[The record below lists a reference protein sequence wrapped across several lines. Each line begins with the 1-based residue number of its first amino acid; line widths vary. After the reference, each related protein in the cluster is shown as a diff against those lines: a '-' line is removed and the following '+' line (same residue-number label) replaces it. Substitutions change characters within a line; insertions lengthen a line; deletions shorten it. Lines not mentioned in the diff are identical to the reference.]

1 MTQPDFSTWSHANL
15 VKFANEA
22 YDRVVDDVYEIEC
35 LKQDLK
41 AAIKA
46 YREVNTRSQP

>member
-1 MTQPDFSTWSHANL
+1 MTHLDFSCWSHASL

-22 YDRVVDDVYEIEC
+22 YDWVVDDVYEIEC

-41 AAIKA
+41 AAIQA
-46 YREVNTRSQP
+46 YREVNTRRFT

>member
-1 MTQPDFSTWSHANL
+1 MTQPDFACWSHANL
-15 VKFANEA
+15 VQFANEA
-22 YDRVVDDVYEIEC
+22 YDRVVVDVYEIEL

-46 YREVNTRSQP
+46 YREVNTRREQ

>member
-1 MTQPDFSTWSHANL
+1 MTHPDFACWSHANL
-15 VKFANEA
+15 VKFANET
-22 YDRVVDDVYEIEC
+22 YERIVDDVYEIEC

-41 AAIKA
+41 AAIQA